1 MASSLG
7 SSSAPSFIDDLS
19 PVTAEHISELEDHKL
34 TKHIDDLRDV
44 FMKHKVKVNTDP
56 YEVIN
61 NDKSIRV
68 AMSDIII
75 DIKQQYLDIKHIA
88 DHLYIHS
95 LNAKQLSEGNK
106 PYIYQECKT
115 STEIFSKM
123 STVFEENTKKTE
135 DIGYNIE
142 EIEHKLIKMRRLYE
156 SILTNVADYI

>member
-1 MASSLG
+1 MASFP
-7 SSSAPSFIDDLS
+7 SSFVDDLL
-19 PVTAEHISELEDHKL
+19 PVSDEQITELEDHKL
-34 TKHIDDLRDV
+34 TKHIDDLRDL
-44 FMKHKVKVNTDP
+44 FMKYKVKVNIDP

-61 NDKSIRV
+61 NDKAIRV
-68 AMSDIII
+68 SMSDIII

-106 PYIYQECKT
+106 PYIYQDCKT
-115 STEIFSKM
+115 SKEIFNKM
-123 STVFEENTKKTE
+123 SSIFEENTKKTE

-156 SILTNVADYI
+156 SILSNIADYI